1 MQSIVLTAYHLRVG
15 ISAADG
21 QQNLSNGH
29 TSTQALGLAK
39 GTTHACLEPI
49 SSSTGKHLVDPQD
62 MEWVHP
68 NPQMEGILSSVLDH
82 VLVGSN
88 TGCLQG
94 F

>member
-1 MQSIVLTAYHLRVG
+1 MVPSAYHLRVG
-15 ISAADG
+15 VSAADG
-21 QQNLSNGH
+21 QQNLPNGH
-29 TSTQALGLAK
+29 TGTQALGLAK

-49 SSSTGKHLVDPQD
+49 SSSTGKHLVDTQD
-62 MEWVHP
+62 VEGVHP
-68 NPQMEGILSSVLDH
+68 DPQVESILSSVLDH